1 MNRREFL
8 KSALFTTVSAAVLSA
23 CRTVAVSTKNII
35 DKAGKVATRTFLKG
49 KKEEISL
56 LGFGAMR
63 LPVIDGVETNIDE
76 KKVEEMVAYAME
88 HGINYYDTAYVYH
101 MGESENVMGKIL
113 QKYPRESFYLATKMP
128 LSIIQSKQQA
138 EQIFEEQLKKCK
150 VDYFDF
156 YLAHSV
162 SVNTYETFKNCD
174 IYNILSKK
182 KQEGKIKYLGFS
194 FHDTPEL
201 LEEVASKYKWD
212 FVQLQ
217 VNAIDWEMV
226 NAQKQYEI
234 AEKNGLQIVVM
245 NPLRGGQL
253 STLNEESAAILK
265 QANPDASLSSWGLRY
280 VGSKPNILCT
290 LSGMTTIEH
299 LKDNVNTFTDFK
311 PLDNKEQEVY
321 KQAIEKYKLAG
332 AIACTGCKYC
342 IQCPVGIEIPK
353 IFMMYNQHK
362 NGTKFRD
369 WQFTMAYEQI
379 PEKHRADKCINC
391 GLCKTKCPQKLDI
404 PNLLKE
410 VDTLYKSLTKQG

>member
-8 KSALFTTVSAAVLSA
+8 KSAVFTTIGAVVLSA
-23 CRTVAVSTKNII
+23 CKKAATVTKSLA
-35 DKAGKVATRTFLKG
+35 DKVATRTFLKG

-88 HGINYYDTAYVYH
+88 HGINYYDTAYIYH
-101 MGESENVMGKIL
+101 MGESEKVMGKIL

-128 LSIIQSKQQA
+128 LGMIQSKQQV
-138 EQIFEEQLKKCK
+138 EEIFEDQLKKCK

-156 YLAHSV
+156 YLAHGLNSHA
-162 SVNTYETFKNCD
+162 YETFKKYEVYDVLN
-174 IYNILSKK
+174 KK

-194 FHDTPEL
+194 FHDVPEL
-201 LEEVASKYKWD
+201 LEEIVSKYKWD

-234 AEKNGLQIVVM
+234 AEKNGLQIIVM

-290 LSGMTTIEH
+290 LSGMTTIDQ
-299 LKDNVNTFTDFK
+299 LKDNVNTFTNFK

-321 KQAIEKYKLAG
+321 KQAIEKYKLSG

-342 IQCPVGIEIPK
+342 IECPVGIEIPK

-379 PEKHRADKCINC
+379 PEDHRADKCINC

-410 VDTLYKSLTKQG
+410 VDTLYKSLK

>member
-8 KSALFTTVSAAVLSA
+8 KSAVFTTIGAIVLSA
-23 CRTVAVSTKNII
+23 CKKAATVTKSLA
-35 DKAGKVATRTFLKG
+35 DKVATRTFLKG

-76 KKVEEMVAYAME
+76 KKVEEMVSYAME
-88 HGINYYDTAYVYH
+88 HGINYYDTAYFYH
-101 MGESENVMGKIL
+101 RGESEKTMGKIL
-113 QKYPRESFYLATKMP
+113 QKYPRESFYFANKMP
-128 LSIIQSKQQA
+128 LAIIQNKQQA
-138 EQIFEEQLKKCK
+138 EQIFEEQLKKCR

-174 IYNILSKK
+174 IYDILSKK

-201 LEEVASKYKWD
+201 LEEVVKKYKWD

-234 AEKNGLQIVVM
+234 AKNNGLQIMVM

-253 STLNEESAAILK
+253 SLLNKAAAEILK
-265 QANPDASLSSWGLRY
+265 QEKPDVSLSSWGLRY
-280 VGSKPNILCT
+280 VGSMPDILSV
-290 LSGMTTIEH
+290 LSGMTTIDQ
-299 LKDNVNTFTDFK
+299 LKDNVNTFTNFK
-311 PLDNKEQEVY
+311 PLDDKEQKIY
-321 KQAIEKYKLAG
+321 KQAIEKYKLSG

-342 IQCPVGIEIPK
+342 IECPVGIEIPK

-379 PEKHRADKCINC
+379 PEDHRADKCINC

-404 PNLLKE
+404 PNLLKD
-410 VDTLYKSLTKQG
+410 VDALYKQLKG